1 MKKVILSALFT
12 IGFGIYGFATNKI
25 EIQLDNY
32 QKEETPTV
40 KKKTESYDYCLFK
53 FMLVP
58 LKKTETDTLKKKED
72 QLKKKMPSEE
82 TAHHQEKPLDFFMF
96 SYAS

>member
-32 QKEETPTV
+32 QKEESPAV
-40 KKKTESYDYCLFK
+40 MKKTESYDYCLFK
-53 FMLVP
+53 FKLVP
-58 LKKTETDTLKKKED
+58 LKNSETETLKKKED
-72 QLKKKMPSEE
+72 
-82 TAHHQEKPLDFFMF
+82 
-96 SYAS
+96 